1 MMAIETSPAS
11 GTQGAQANPASH
23 ALKNR
28 GKASDSVGGAFLA
41 LLSSLGSQASD
52 AGLAAMGA
60 DAGAAS
66 DAALKDNQSGSA
78 GQPGDSASLAAAAG
92 ASAVDPAVAN
102 AVADDTASSDAA
114 RAAGRSGPYAQ
125 TSGTVAWGA
134 ATGAADGQAAATAG
148 QDASLDAQAPD
159 SIAELL
165 AGLKVPSANANAN
178 ASGGADADM
187 AAGMGAAPTS
197 TVRLAARS
205 DDPLPASA
213 KAAAAR
219 ATQAFDPSRVMA
231 AVGGLARAGSGAGAP
246 VDPRDGKSVST
257 VSLAQGGVAATASL
271 QAPLETR
278 DASLADKG
286 GDKPGSGN
294 PSWIGGGIP
303 GAAERG
309 PGAATGAPGD
319 VRFAD
324 VAASQQLTPDEM
336 LAQQVSVWATG
347 KTQAAE
353 LKLDGFG
360 DQPIEISI
368 ALNGNEAEVA
378 FRSDHALARDLL
390 QSSLPELQEMMR
402 NEGLVLSGMTVSTSD
417 RGAAEAGGR
426 QTGREGQSAPGGEG
440 RRDGGAA
447 PNPVAPARA
456 TPPQGVLD
464 VFA

>member
-11 GTQGAQANPASH
+11 NTQGTQASQASH

-41 LLSSLGSQASD
+41 LLSSLDPQASD

-66 DAALKDNQSGSA
+66 DAALNDDKSGVA
-78 GQPGDSASLAAAAG
+78 DPLGDPASLAAGAG
-92 ASAVDPAVAN
+92 ACAVDTRVAN
-102 AVADDTASSDAA
+102 AVADEPALSG
-114 RAAGRSGPYAQ
+114 AAGRSGPYAQ
-125 TSGTVAWGA
+125 TSGAVAWGA
-134 ATGAADGQAAATAG
+134 ANGAADGQTAATSG
-148 QDASLDAQAPD
+148 HDASLDAQAPD

-165 AGLKVPSANANAN
+165 AGLKIPGAGVN
-178 ASGGADADM
+178 ASGSAHADM
-187 AAGMGAAPTS
+187 AAGTGAAHTS
-197 TVRLAARS
+197 TVGLAART
-205 DDPLPASA
+205 DDALPSSA

-219 ATQAFDPSRVMA
+219 ATQAFDPSRAMVT
-231 AVGGLARAGSGAGAP
+231 VGGLARAGSGAP

-271 QAPLETR
+271 QVPLETR
-278 DASLADKG
+278 DAGLADKG
-286 GDKPGSGN
+286 GDKPRSGN

-353 LKLDGFG
+353 LKLEGFG
-360 DQPIEISI
+360 DQPIEITI

-402 NEGLVLSGMTVSTSD
+402 NEGLVLSGMTVGTSD

-426 QTGREGQSAPGGEG
+426 QTGREGQGASGGEG
-440 RRDGGAA
+440 RRDGGSA
-447 PNPVAPARA
+447 PKPVVPARA